1 MFNSLSGIW
10 REDLFWL
17 ICFPWIFVNTCP
29 YRIVHSA
36 WPELGSFKVETVL
49 VDVSC
54 KLPDNGLEQFRSLC
68 SCKHICGTSTQCHG
82 RKKWREKIGMSR
94 SRRSKRVSQ
103 IREISTL
110 PGFACSLS
118 KGCSCCSSH
127 KMPGPCLCTAPF
139 WTLASHFRLLTP
151 C

>member
-10 REDLFWL
+10 REDLLWL
-17 ICFPWIFVNTCP
+17 VCFPWIFVNTCP

-36 WPELGSFKVETVL
+36 WPELGSLKVETVL

-82 RKKWREKIGMSR
+82 RKKMEGENRNVQKKKVETSLPNPRNFHTPRVCLVPFQRDVAVVHHTRCPAPVCAQHLSELWRA
-94 SRRSKRVSQ
+94 
-103 IREISTL
+103 IS
-110 PGFACSLS
+110 GY
-118 KGCSCCSSH
+118 
-127 KMPGPCLCTAPF
+127 
-139 WTLASHFRLLTP
+139 
-151 C
+151 